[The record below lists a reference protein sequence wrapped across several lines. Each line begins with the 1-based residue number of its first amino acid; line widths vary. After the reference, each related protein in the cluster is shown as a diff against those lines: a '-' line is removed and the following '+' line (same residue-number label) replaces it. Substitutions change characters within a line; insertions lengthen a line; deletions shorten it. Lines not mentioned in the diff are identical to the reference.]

1 MVVKDGSERYQYRI
15 RPFLVMAINCYRTF
29 KFCNSGKRRVKMNM
43 EQERE
48 NPVKKIPSYHP
59 RKSRD
64 VKWDRDEHCGSRTK
78 K

>member
-1 MVVKDGSERYQYRI
+1 
-15 RPFLVMAINCYRTF
+15 
-29 KFCNSGKRRVKMNM
+29 MNM